1 MYINVQ
7 SKTSW
12 SALGTRIANLAPSMW
27 KPMGRG
33 RVALR
38 SADHRQE
45 PLVEMNFAGHELDLK
60 RLMHGFRLAV
70 EMLTYRKMRDLYG
83 VNFPVK
89 FTDRL
94 RQLNTRSV
102 SNAVKARIIAALTD
116 AVPALAEPIFGTLA
130 DRKTDLTALVQDD
143 DALAEHIRQNVAGM
157 FHVAGTCR
165 MGASTDRDAVVDRAG
180 RVRGFDGLRVVD
192 ASIMPTVPRANTNIP
207 TIMVAEKISAGMIA
221 GQ

>member
-1 MYINVQ
+1 MLMRCGIGPAAHLREHGIAVRADMPGVGANLSNHSLLFIGFHMKPEARQSPELRSHSATVLRYSSGVPGCPPTDMYINVQ

-70 EMLTYRKMRDLYG
+70 EMLTYRKMRDMYG

-94 RQLNTRSV
+94 RQLNTKTT
-102 SNAVKARIIAALTD
+102 SNAAKARIIAA
-116 AVPALAEPIFGTLA
+116 
-130 DRKTDLTALVQDD
+130 
-143 DALAEHIRQNVAGM
+143 
-157 FHVAGTCR
+157 
-165 MGASTDRDAVVDRAG
+165 
-180 RVRGFDGLRVVD
+180 
-192 ASIMPTVPRANTNIP
+192 
-207 TIMVAEKISAGMIA
+207 
-221 GQ
+221 

>member
-12 SALGTRIANLAPSMW
+12 SALGSRIANLAPSLW

-38 SADHRQE
+38 SADPKQE
-45 PLVEMNFAGHELDLK
+45 PLVEMNFAGDERDLK
-60 RLMHGFRLAV
+60 RLMVGFRLAV
-70 EMLTYRKMRDLYG
+70 EMLAYQKVRDMIG
-83 VNFPVK
+83 VQFPVK

-94 RQLNTRSV
+94 RQLNIKNP
-102 SNAVKARIIAALTD
+102 SNAVKSAAIAWLTD
-116 AVPALAEPIFGTLA
+116 MVPALAGPVFGTLA
-130 DRKTDLTALVQDD
+130 DRRVDLTALVADD
-143 DALAEHIRQNVAGM
+143 EALAEHVRQNVAGM

-165 MGASTDRDAVVDRAG
+165 MGAATDRDAVVDRAG

-192 ASIMPTVPRANTNIP
+192 ASIMPTVPRGNTNIP
-207 TIMVAEKISAGMIA
+207 TIMVAEKIAAAMT
-221 GQ
+221 